1 VQSADSPFLF
11 DDLDTA
17 LQGGSSEKRVAML
30 RQITDLLLSEADRL
44 NEAQISVFDGVLV
57 QLIGRI
63 EARTL
68 VEISQRLAPVARAL
82 IDLTL
87 NRARYSGARFS
98 EDSLAALLT
107 GHEVSARMPNAG
119 I

>member
-1 VQSADSPFLF
+1 VQSTDSPFLF

-30 RQITDLLLSEADRL
+30 RQITDRLLSQADRL
-44 NEAQISVFDGVLV
+44 NEAQISVFDNVLV
-57 QLIGRI
+57 QLIERI
-63 EARTL
+63 EAKTL

-107 GHEVSARMPNAG
+107 RREVTARMPNGG